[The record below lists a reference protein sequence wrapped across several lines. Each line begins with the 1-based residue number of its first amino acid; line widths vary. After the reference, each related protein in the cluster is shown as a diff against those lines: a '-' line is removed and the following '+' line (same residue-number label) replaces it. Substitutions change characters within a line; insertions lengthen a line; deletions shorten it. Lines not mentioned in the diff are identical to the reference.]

1 MTVSYRWYGSFLRPK
16 VKVHVHLGDREGLC
30 SAENVD
36 VEYKCS
42 QGEDHKHWME
52 DIDVFVL

>member
-1 MTVSYRWYGSFLRPK
+1 M
-16 VKVHVHLGDREGLC
+16 KVHVHLGDGEGLC
-30 SAENVD
+30 STRNVD

-42 QGEDHKHWME
+42 QGEDHKHLME